1 MSTKQQK
8 DSEYLFIFNKFKT
21 MWGRVASSHGNNGA
35 VKAHFRK
42 NLPPKAIGATLRVML
57 YPQRPVASN

>member
-1 MSTKQQK
+1 
-8 DSEYLFIFNKFKT
+8 
-21 MWGRVASSHGNNGA
+21 MWGRVASAHGNNGT

>member
-1 MSTKQQK
+1 MFTKQQK
-8 DSEYLFIFNKFKT
+8 DSEYNFYLIIKSI
-21 MWGRVASSHGNNGA
+21 WGRVASAHGNNGI

>member
-8 DSEYLFIFNKFKT
+8 DSKYLSIFNNLKS
-21 MWGRVASSHGNNGA
+21 MWGRLASAHGNNGA
-35 VKAHFRK
+35 VKAHFKK

>member
-8 DSEYLFIFNKFKT
+8 DSEYLSIFNNLKSI
-21 MWGRVASSHGNNGA
+21 WGRVASAHGNNGT